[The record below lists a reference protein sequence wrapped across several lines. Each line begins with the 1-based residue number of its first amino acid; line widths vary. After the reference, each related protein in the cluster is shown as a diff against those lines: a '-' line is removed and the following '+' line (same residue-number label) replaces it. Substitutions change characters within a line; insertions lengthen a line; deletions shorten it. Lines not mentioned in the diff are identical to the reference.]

1 MQKYIILIIF
11 SSLSFTNEGCT
22 DLFALNYD
30 SDATIDNNSCEYADH
45 IIEAG
50 NYYYSPENL
59 TIEVGESVQWNNLS
73 GYHDVVVTSGP
84 VNIDIAPVSGPALI
98 GSYTFTVPGTY
109 EYICSIGSHANLG
122 MVGTITVNGQC
133 SQGYTFIDDFPQN
146 TCIPLD
152 GSNCFNTQDIEA
164 LQDIADL
171 NELELANPLY
181 LGFQNWSSGRI
192 TRLLAGNNSNGGFIT
207 LNQLPTSIGNLDG
220 LIQLYIDDNELTSLP
235 DEIGNLSN
243 LVYLIAN
250 FNSITALPESI
261 GNLSNLNFLDLGYN
275 QISYIP
281 ESIGNLSNLQYLWIF
296 DNQLSTLPD
305 SICNLN
311 LDWDGFTQ
319 GVSVVPYF
327 GCGGNL
333 LCDNELIPECV
344 ENSANFEISLDA
356 AYYLFSVVHE
366 QVCEEIL
373 LGDINLDSYINV
385 LDVVTLVQYIIGG
398 SELESDA
405 QIAADINEDNSIN
418 VLDVVTL
425 VNSILD

>member
-1 MQKYIILIIF
+1 MKKIILISILSILLPSVDYNSQIQPIF
-11 SSLSFTNEGCT
+11 NNYCGNCHLGNSSGGLNLSNYNNLMSSNTVVAGNHQISSLYDRITRPDSQPGDMPPSGSLSQEDIDLIAQWIDEGALEFPANEC
-22 DLFALNYD
+22 D
-30 SDATIDNNSCEYADH
+30 E
-45 IIEAG
+45 
-50 NYYYSPENL
+50 
-59 TIEVGESVQWNNLS
+59 
-73 GYHDVVVTSGP
+73 
-84 VNIDIAPVSGPALI
+84 
-98 GSYTFTVPGTY
+98 
-109 EYICSIGSHANLG
+109 
-122 MVGTITVNGQC
+122 
-133 SQGYTFIDDFPQN
+133 GYTFIDDFPQN

-152 GSNCFNTQDIEA
+152 GSNCFYTQDIDA

-181 LGFQNWSSGRI
+181 LGFQNWSGGRI

-207 LNQLPTSIGNLDG
+207 LNQLPASIGNLDG
-220 LIQLYIDDNELTSLP
+220 LIQLYIDDNELTNLP
-235 DEIGNLSN
+235 DEIGNLNS
-243 LVYLIAN
+243 LVYLVAN
-250 FNSITALPESI
+250 FNSITALPETI

-296 DNQLSTLPD
+296 DNQLSSLPD

>member
-1 MQKYIILIIF
+1 MKKIILISILSILLPSVDYNSQIQPIF
-11 SSLSFTNEGCT
+11 NNYCGNCHLGNSSGGLNLSNYNNLMSSNTVVAGNHQISSLYDRITRSDSQPGDMPPSGSLSQEDIDLIAQWIDEGALEFPANEC
-22 DLFALNYD
+22 D
-30 SDATIDNNSCEYADH
+30 E
-45 IIEAG
+45 
-50 NYYYSPENL
+50 
-59 TIEVGESVQWNNLS
+59 
-73 GYHDVVVTSGP
+73 
-84 VNIDIAPVSGPALI
+84 
-98 GSYTFTVPGTY
+98 
-109 EYICSIGSHANLG
+109 
-122 MVGTITVNGQC
+122 
-133 SQGYTFIDDFPQN
+133 GYTFIDDFPQN

-152 GSNCFNTQDIEA
+152 GSNCFYTQDIEA

-181 LGFQNWSSGRI
+181 LGFQNWSGGRI

-207 LNQLPTSIGNLDG
+207 LNQLPASIGNLDG

-235 DEIGNLSN
+235 DEIGNLNS
-243 LVYLIAN
+243 LVYLVAN
-250 FNSITALPESI
+250 FNSITALPETI

-385 LDVVTLVQYIIGG
+385 LDVVTLVQYIVGG

>member
-1 MQKYIILIIF
+1 MKKIILISILSILLPSVDYNSQIQPIF
-11 SSLSFTNEGCT
+11 NNYCGNCHLGNSSGGLNLSNYNNLMSSNTVVAGNHQISSLYDRITRSDSQPGDMPPSGSLSQEDIDLIAQWIDEGALEFPANEC
-22 DLFALNYD
+22 D
-30 SDATIDNNSCEYADH
+30 E
-45 IIEAG
+45 
-50 NYYYSPENL
+50 
-59 TIEVGESVQWNNLS
+59 
-73 GYHDVVVTSGP
+73 
-84 VNIDIAPVSGPALI
+84 
-98 GSYTFTVPGTY
+98 
-109 EYICSIGSHANLG
+109 
-122 MVGTITVNGQC
+122 
-133 SQGYTFIDDFPQN
+133 GYTFIDDFPQN

-152 GSNCFNTQDIEA
+152 GSNCFYTQDIEA

-181 LGFQNWSSGRI
+181 LGFQNWSGGRI

-207 LNQLPTSIGNLDG
+207 LNQLPASIGNLDG
-220 LIQLYIDDNELTSLP
+220 LIQLYVDDNELTSLP
-235 DEIGNLSN
+235 DEIGNLNS
-243 LVYLIAN
+243 LVYLVAN
-250 FNSITALPESI
+250 FNSITALPETI

-385 LDVVTLVQYIIGG
+385 LDVVTLVQYIVGG

>member
-1 MQKYIILIIF
+1 MKKIILISILSILLPSVDYNSQIQPIF
-11 SSLSFTNEGCT
+11 NNYCGNCHLGNSSGGLNLSNYNNLMSSNTVVAGNHQISSLYDRITRPDSQPGDMPPSGSLSQEDIDLIAQWIDEGALEFPANEC
-22 DLFALNYD
+22 D
-30 SDATIDNNSCEYADH
+30 E
-45 IIEAG
+45 
-50 NYYYSPENL
+50 
-59 TIEVGESVQWNNLS
+59 
-73 GYHDVVVTSGP
+73 
-84 VNIDIAPVSGPALI
+84 
-98 GSYTFTVPGTY
+98 
-109 EYICSIGSHANLG
+109 
-122 MVGTITVNGQC
+122 
-133 SQGYTFIDDFPQN
+133 GYTFIDDFPQN

-152 GSNCFNTQDIEA
+152 GSNCFYTQDIEA

-181 LGFQNWSSGRI
+181 LGFQNWSGGRI
-192 TRLLAGNNSNGGFIT
+192 TRLLVGNNSNGGFIT
-207 LNQLPTSIGNLDG
+207 LNQLPASIGNLDG

-235 DEIGNLSN
+235 DEIGNLNS
-243 LVYLIAN
+243 LVYLVAN
-250 FNSITALPESI
+250 FNSITALPETI